1 MNYSLLLAE
10 LHTQRNSN
18 KLPNSARELD
28 NSLLLAVSYTPR
40 ETSNKLPNSAR
51 EMNYSLLLA
60 ELAKHPEKQQQTA
73 ELNER
78 DELLAATGRVT
89 HPEKQQQTA
98 ELSERA
104 RQLAA
109 TGS

>member
-60 ELAKHPEKQQQTA
+60 ELHTQRNSNK
-73 ELNER
+73 L
-78 DELLAATGRVT
+78 
-89 HPEKQQQTA
+89 A

-104 RQLAA
+104 GQLSY
-109 TGS
+109 G